1 MTLRT
6 IIHRI
11 LRITIGVVMLFNL
24 CQCTHNT
31 TSENQHSSTKT
42 SEQLLALI
50 IEYKKTDLPRA
61 LAFSNELIYSGRK
74 AKDTLQLLE
83 GYLQKGIVLTHLGN
97 YEKAIDTLKG
107 QFSMLEK
114 EAYAE
119 MKCRYYLGIG
129 NAYVIPWKN
138 SEALHYYQEANKV
151 ATTNGYGNWKC
162 IAQVNTAKVMR
173 NIGDKQEALKIYKE
187 MYAQANDFKISETN
201 KLRIFMGI
209 GGTLL
214 TLNKPDSAL
223 YYSKKGLKISK
234 ELNHKMLESYF
245 YHDIGIAYT
254 QKKEYKEAL
263 KNLYKVA
270 NYTKSIKNNERS
282 AESLFYIGKCYYGL
296 EKYEL
301 ASEQFEQVIVM
312 IDGSD
317 ETEDSKFEPQELVDT
332 YDLLAA
338 CYRKLKK
345 DEKLIELVKSNQ
357 KKLSIEINDNNN
369 KVKVS
374 LYKSQIKELADVLK
388 RKEKFQHKLLYIIFG
403 LLLAALGSFFYYK
416 KKAKRDKMKF
426 EALIK
431 LQKESEAQE
440 NLKQK
445 SKTNTIVINDA
456 KVDEIIKRLKKLEA
470 QEYYLEVS
478 CSLSKMAKKAKTN
491 GTYLTKIL
499 KEHEGKTFYEYI
511 NTLRINYTIKRLQTD
526 KQFRKYA
533 IKHIAKEVGYKSPE
547 SFTKHFKKT
556 TGINPSYYIKE
567 IEKLSAIN
575 EL

>member
-1 MTLRT
+1 MSLITQM
-6 IIHRI
+6 HRI
-11 LRITIGVVMLFNL
+11 LRITIGIVVLFSL
-24 CQCTHNT
+24 WQCTQKP
-31 TSENQHSSTKT
+31 TSEHQYSSTKT
-42 SEQLLALI
+42 SVQLLALI
-50 IEYKKTDLPRA
+50 KKYKKTDLPKA
-61 LAFSNELIYSGRK
+61 LVYSNELIFSARK

-83 GYLQKGIVLTHLGN
+83 GYLQKGVVMTHLGN
-97 YEKAIDTLKG
+97 YEKAIDTLKK
-107 QFSMLEK
+107 QFPILEK
-114 EAYAE
+114 NTSAE
-119 MKCRYYLGIG
+119 MKCRYYIGIG

-138 SEALHYYQEANKV
+138 AEALYYYQVANKI
-151 ATTNGYGNWKC
+151 ATKNSFGNWKC

-173 NIGDKQEALKIYKE
+173 NIGDKQEALNIYKE

-234 ELNHKMLESYF
+234 ELNDKMLESYF

-263 KNLYKVA
+263 KNLYKVT
-270 NYTKSIKNNERS
+270 NYTKAIKNDERS

-301 ASEQFEQVIVM
+301 ASEQFEQVIVI

-317 ETEDSKFEPQELVDT
+317 EIKALKFEPQELIDT

-388 RKEKFQHKLLYIIFG
+388 RKEKIQHKLLYSVFG
-403 LLLAALGSFFYYK
+403 LLLIALGSFFYYK

-426 EALIK
+426 EALIA
-431 LQKESEAQE
+431 LQKQSEIQE
-440 NLKQK
+440 KSKQK
-445 SKTNTIVINDA
+445 NSVNKIVINDA

-511 NTLRINYTIKRLQTD
+511 NTLRINYSIKRLQTD

-567 IEKLSAIN
+567 IEKLATTKEI
-575 EL
+575 

>member
-1 MTLRT
+1 MN
-6 IIHRI
+6 IYRI
-11 LRITIGVVMLFNL
+11 LRITIGIVMLFSL
-24 CQCTHNT
+24 CQCTQKT
-31 TSENQHSSTKT
+31 TSEHQQSSNKT

-50 IEYKKTDLPRA
+50 KEYKKTDLPKA
-61 LAFSNELIYSGRK
+61 LAFSDELIFSARK
-74 AKDTLQLLE
+74 AKDTFQLLE
-83 GYLQKGIVLTHLGN
+83 GYLQKGVVMTHLGD
-97 YEKAIDTLKG
+97 YDKAIDLLKR
-107 QFSMLEK
+107 QLPLLEK
-114 EAYAE
+114 DSYTE
-119 MKCRYYLGIG
+119 MKCRYNIGIG
-129 NAYVIPWKN
+129 NAYVLTWKN
-138 SEALHYYQEANKV
+138 SEALDFYQKANKI
-151 ATTNGYGNWKC
+151 ATTHGYGNWKC

-173 NIGDKQEALKIYKE
+173 NIGDKQEALNIYKE
-187 MYAQANDFKISETN
+187 MYAQANDFEVSEAN

-223 YYSKKGLKISK
+223 YYSRKGLKISK
-234 ELNHKMLESYF
+234 ELNDKMLESYF

-263 KNLYKVA
+263 KNLYKVT
-270 NYTKSIKNNERS
+270 NYTKAIKNDERS

-296 EKYEL
+296 GKYEL
-301 ASEQFEQVIVM
+301 ASEQFEQVIVI

-317 ETEDSKFEPQELVDT
+317 EIKNSKFEPQELVDT
-332 YDLLAA
+332 YNLLAE
-338 CYRKLKK
+338 CYQKLKK

-369 KVKVS
+369 KVKAT
-374 LYKSQIKELADVLK
+374 LYKSQNKELADILK
-388 RKEKFQHKLLYIIFG
+388 QKEKFQQKLLYIIFA
-403 LLLAALGSFFYYK
+403 LLVAVLGCFFYYK

-431 LQKESEAQE
+431 LQKESEVQE
-440 NLKQK
+440 K
-445 SKTNTIVINDA
+445 STPKTNTNKIIINDA
-456 KVDEIIKRLKKLEA
+456 KVHEIIKRLKKLEE

-499 KEHEGKTFYEYI
+499 KEHEGKAFYEYI
-511 NTLRINYTIKRLQTD
+511 NTLRINYTIKRLQAD

-567 IEKLSAIN
+567 IEKLQSAN
-575 EL
+575 KL